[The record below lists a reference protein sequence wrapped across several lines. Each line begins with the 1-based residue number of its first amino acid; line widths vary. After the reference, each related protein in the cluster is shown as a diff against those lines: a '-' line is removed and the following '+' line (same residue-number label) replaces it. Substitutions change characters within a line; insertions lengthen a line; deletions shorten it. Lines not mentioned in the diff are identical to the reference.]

1 MKFGNDDDTIGR
13 ALGAYREG
21 QVSRRGFL
29 KMATAAGVG
38 IGLAGTLASI
48 WSPQA
53 RAQSTRTSPVPR
65 GAFDYIVIGGGS
77 AGATLAGQLAMR
89 SDAKVLLLEA
99 GVPDSA
105 PEIHD
110 PRDWPK
116 VLGMP
121 LTRMFNTT
129 PQAHAD
135 NRSVAWPR
143 TQTLGGCSAVN
154 CMIYQRGH
162 VSDFDS
168 WAHEGCYGWDY
179 ASVLPAYKALEHW
192 QGGASEYRG
201 DRGPLFVTQPAP
213 GHRHPGAEAFMA
225 QSIAMGYAE
234 NPDFNGPSMEGPT
247 WVNFT
252 ISGGKRQSSAV
263 AFLHP
268 AMEQRSNLTVLCEAP
283 ALELVMERGRCV
295 GVKYLHDGK
304 PAMVRASREVVLS
317 AGAITSPWLL
327 MLSGIGPEAE
337 LRRHGIAVQHAL
349 PGVGQNLHDHV
360 LGGGLN
366 WEAKAPVPAS
376 EYNMSE
382 TYFWTKSNP
391 GLRAPDINTLYVSLP
406 FHTPELPATF
416 ENGYSI
422 LTGVM
427 RPSSRG
433 QITLASKDPR
443 VDPLIDPAYLTTEQD
458 RRAFLAATELGRE
471 IGNGEAFA
479 GIRKREV
486 LPGPSVKSKADI
498 EAFLRKACSTFFHP
512 VGTCRM
518 GTGSDAVVDPELR
531 VHGVEGLRVADASIM
546 PSITTGNTNAP
557 SILIGWKAAEM
568 LSA

>member
-1 MKFGNDDDTIGR
+1 MNIGDDETRVDQAI
-13 ALGAYREG
+13 AAYRSG

-29 KMATAAGVG
+29 KLATAAGISLG
-38 IGLAGTLASI
+38 MAGSLANL
-48 WSPQA
+48 WSGAA
-53 RAQSTRTSPVPR
+53 RAQSTRGTPVPR
-65 GAFDYIVIGGGS
+65 KTFDYIVVGGGS
-77 AGATLAGQLAMR
+77 AGATLASRLAMQG
-89 SDAKVLLLEA
+89 DAEVLLLEA
-99 GVPDSA
+99 GVQDDA

-121 LTRMFNTT
+121 LTKTFNTT
-129 PQAHAD
+129 AQANAD
-135 NRSVAWPR
+135 NRKVAWPR
-143 TQTLGGCSAVN
+143 TYTLGGCSAVN

-162 VSDFDS
+162 RSDFDS
-168 WAHEGCYGWDY
+168 WAHEGCYGWDF
-179 ASVLPAYKALEHW
+179 ASVLPVYKAMEHW

-201 DRGPLFVTQPAP
+201 GSGPLYVTQPAP
-213 GHRHPGAEAFMA
+213 GKRHPGAEAFMA
-225 QSIAMGYAE
+225 SAAAMGYAE
-234 NPDFNGPSMEGPT
+234 NPDFNGPEMEGPT

-268 AMEQRSNLTVLCEAP
+268 AMEQRKNLTVMCEAP
-283 ALELVMERGRCV
+283 ALGLVMEKGRCV
-295 GVKYLHDGK
+295 GVNYLHDGK
-304 PAMVRASREVVLS
+304 PATVRAGREVVLS

-366 WEAKAPVPAS
+366 YEAKAPVPPS
-376 EYNMSE
+376 KYNMSE

-391 GLRAPDINTLYVSLP
+391 AMRAPDINTLYVSLP
-406 FHTPELPATF
+406 FQTPELSAKF
-416 ENGYSI
+416 DNGYSI

-433 QITLASKDPR
+433 AITLASKDPK
-443 VDPLIDPAYLTTEQD
+443 VDPLIDPAYLSTEQD

-471 IGNGEAFA
+471 IGNGAAFD

-486 LPGPSVKSKADI
+486 LPGPSVKTKADM

-518 GTGSDAVVDPELR
+518 GVGSDAVVDPELR

-557 SILIGWKAAEM
+557 SMLIGWKAAE
-568 LSA
+568 LLKA